1 MYLLVWI
8 NSSTHI
14 SNKNIEYDRE
24 LSWFRSQLETTVNYS
39 PNYFVTWFT
48 GHINFQIE
56 HQLVFEFSNFCS
68 LTLNIKEYN
77 FITHSLFP
85 TMPRHNLHRL
95 TPYVKEICKKYDIKY
110 NSKSLFQAM
119 LDFFW

>member
-1 MYLLVWI
+1 MHLLVWI

-14 SNKNIEYDRE
+14 STGNIQYDRE

-56 HQLVFEFSNFCS
+56 HQFVIFFFR
-68 LTLNIKEYN
+68 
-77 FITHSLFP
+77 FI
-85 TMPRHNLHRL
+85 
-95 TPYVKEICKKYDIKY
+95 
-110 NSKSLFQAM
+110 
-119 LDFFW
+119 